1 MLSLKTSKKAFNGRG
16 FFLACRC
23 EGIFFFF
30 FKQENAGVVL
40 VWP

>member
-1 MLSLKTSKKAFNGRG
+1 MEEV

-23 EGIFFFF
+23 EGIFF

>member
-30 FKQENAGVVL
+30 KQENAGVVL